1 MKIEHIR
8 LDRLQPYARNSRT
21 HSPAQVEQIAA
32 SIREYSFTNPV
43 LIDAD
48 GGIIAGHGRVLAA
61 GVLKLPKV
69 PCIRLAHLSEAQKR
83 AYVIADN
90 KIAEGSGWDR
100 AMLALEIQALI
111 DAGADTAT
119 LAFSAAEIDEL
130 LGEYTGNPEDGA
142 LDANAAASA
151 SEDDGEGAGQGEEK
165 KTLPA
170 AQKQAANPSAEK
182 SKAPPLY
189 IPILINLTQSELA
202 RWRDI
207 KKANGLTDNAEAFKR
222 LTGIIENEG
231 A

>member
-32 SIREYSFTNPV
+32 SIREYGFTNPV
-43 LIDAD
+43 LIDAE

-90 KIAEGSGWDR
+90 KIAEGSGWDN

-111 DAGADTAT
+111 DAGADTTT
-119 LAFSAAEIDEL
+119 LAFSADEIDEL
-130 LGEYTGNPEDGA
+130 LGEYTGNLEDGA
-142 LDANAAASA
+142 LDANAAAKA
-151 SEDDGEGAGQGEEK
+151 SEDGDEGEGWDESKQ
-165 KTLPA
+165 TQPA
-170 AQKQAANPSAEK
+170 AQKQAASPSAEK
-182 SKAPPLY
+182 GKAPPLY
-189 IPILINLTQSELA
+189 IPILINLTQAELV

-207 KKANGLTDNAEAFKR
+207 KKANGLPDNAEAFKR
-222 LTGIIENEG
+222 LTGIIDNEG